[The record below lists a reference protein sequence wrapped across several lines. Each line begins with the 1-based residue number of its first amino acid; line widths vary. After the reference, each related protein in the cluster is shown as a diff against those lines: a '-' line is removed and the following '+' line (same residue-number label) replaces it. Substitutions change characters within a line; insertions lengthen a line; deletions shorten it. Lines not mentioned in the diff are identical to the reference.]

1 MGLISSV
8 HNGNLNKEFLDVINY
23 HSGLVREFNGYWTT
37 LNRKQTVYVNVFA
50 GENLI
55 TENNDGYINVFLP
68 KFNDDTILDVN
79 EVFNDLRKH
88 IEFLKNEVNPKVIYV
103 HLYFENTNDL
113 IIRDM
118 INLRSGF
125 KLLACVVKK
134 EVHKIEPVN
143 INSDFYIR
151 VANRYDIESIFRCL
165 EEGYIN
171 GTEYEQISNI
181 GIDKFKKN
189 IRKYHENLLSDH
201 NLVLVAEKNK
211 EFCGHITFNLNGDK
225 NFIDGIS
232 ASLIDVFV
240 LDKFKKLGL
249 EQNLTKFAEI
259 ECHRIGKY
267 SLIGTM
273 KHTDTINDFFRKLN
287 NLNNSGWSN
296 YSVIFNK
303 IY

>member
-1 MGLISSV
+1 
-8 HNGNLNKEFLDVINY
+8 
-23 HSGLVREFNGYWTT
+23 
-37 LNRKQTVYVNVFA
+37 
-50 GENLI
+50 
-55 TENNDGYINVFLP
+55 
-68 KFNDDTILDVN
+68 
-79 EVFNDLRKH
+79 
-88 IEFLKNEVNPKVIYV
+88 
-103 HLYFENTNDL
+103 
-113 IIRDM
+113 M